1 MFSGVIFQLSSLITI
16 PSSIILSSQL
26 KASPKVWAC
35 LKTGFGLFLGIK
47 GKFTK
52 Q

>member
-1 MFSGVIFQLSSLITI
+1 MLSGVIFQLSSLTTI
-16 PSSIILSSQL
+16 PSYIILSSQL
-26 KASPKVWAC
+26 KASPEVRAC

-47 GKFTK
+47 GKLTK